1 MYEALEDLRREVYH
15 RDPKLFA
22 LMAEGTVAQIKDLQH
37 QIEVASGLEQVWEAE
52 TDL

>member
-1 MYEALEDLRREVYH
+1 MYEALGDLRREVYH

-22 LMAEGTVAQIKDLQH
+22 LMAEGTVAQIRDLQH
-37 QIEVASGLEQVWEAE
+37 QIEVASGLKQVGEAK